1 MLNFVHCCV
10 LSIADFEQVN
20 ANWNKSNPS
29 YFCTKILQIFE
40 KFLIKIPYST
50 VFCDVEGNKPETFK
64 ILNSALFFSWEFLKK
79 FQIILEA
86 YDQLFLILQ

>member
-1 MLNFVHCCV
+1 MM
-10 LSIADFEQVN
+10 
-20 ANWNKSNPS
+20 
-29 YFCTKILQIFE
+29 
-40 KFLIKIPYST
+40 ST

-79 FQIILEA
+79 FQMILEA